1 MDNTPEVKVN
11 VINKWKQFASPSIT
25 DELHLREVIVDGE
38 HYIEL
43 RTYFPDQDRYGA
55 GVLLM
60 HAEEPS
66 EVKDVFGVLA
76 KVKR

>member
-1 MDNTPEVKVN
+1 MDTPDVQVH

-25 DELHLREVIVDGE
+25 DEMHLREVVVDGE

-43 RTYFPDQDRYGA
+43 RTFFPEDNRYGA

-66 EVKDVFGVLA
+66 EVRDVFEELA